1 MTLER
6 LIKLFGQRM
15 AELLE
20 DKMTGQVA
28 FTVNLSQGGIGSC
41 KFRIEK
47 AIK

>member
-6 LIKLFGQRM
+6 LIKVFGQRM
-15 AELLE
+15 AQLLE
-20 DKMTGQVA
+20 DKTTGQVA

-41 KFRIEK
+41 NIKIEK